1 MKMSARLYWWGA
13 ALLVLAGC
21 NPFTEP
27 PTGRYADVLER
38 GEKVTMALPYD
49 EFTALSIEYR
59 QGGGSLTSTEQHS
72 MRLIH
77 GAQVVVKHTDAIERW
92 TDFAIPVYFAKL
104 QDESGVLAL
113 VRERDGKP
121 VVEKIA
127 PSIDG
132 YRGTAKYPH
141 GFPWSNGSRYFPGQ
155 QLPGFLVSAFPVQ
168 TTVLPRALDD
178 GESLQLRALASVS
191 PDGKSFAYV
200 DDEAAPSV
208 VMVIDGDGKW
218 REPIALPRTYLARQA
233 DEEANPYEPLWAW
246 SRTALA
252 WRKNG
257 AGSWD
262 VLPKDMVPG
271 AAGGRKVVEQLF
283 IDEQSGY
290 RTCFAAAN
298 AACLPGWRAASAAEL
313 RKTYSSDAADA
324 PPFAY
329 VPSADTRA
337 FGAPVSLLLLSN
349 NCCSA
354 ASYHLYLAAPP
365 AAIVAQLSARLQDS
379 KIPFVRVDQCPPR
392 SGNDDKCAAQLAEKL
407 QRPTSLARGLEQL
420 LNTLESQ
427 QGVVFVMPGMAVAV
441 RANEQGGSMIQTLM
455 RADFSRKD

>member
-1 MKMSARLYWWGA
+1 MRVIARLVCWGA
-13 ALLVLAGC
+13 ALSMLAGC

-27 PTGRYADVLER
+27 PTGEYAHVLER
-38 GEKVTMALPYD
+38 GEKVVKAEPYGR
-49 EFTALSIEYR
+49 FTALSVEYR
-59 QGGGSLTSTEQHS
+59 QGGGSLMSTHNES

-77 GAQVVVKHTDAIERW
+77 GEKVVVRNTDAIERW
-92 TDFAIPVYFAKL
+92 TDFAAPVYFTKL
-104 QDESGVLAL
+104 GDEYKLLAL
-113 VRERDGKP
+113 VHERAGKA
-121 VVEKIA
+121 VVVRISA
-127 PSIDG
+127 AVNG
-132 YRGTAKYPH
+132 YEGTEPYPH
-141 GFPWSNGSRYFPGQ
+141 GFPLSPGIRYFPVS
-155 QLPGFLVSAFPVQ
+155 QLPGFLVRAMPV
-168 TTVLPRALDD
+168 TVTPLPKASNGGD
-178 GESLQLRALASVS
+178 SLQLHALAAVS

-208 VMVIDGDGKW
+208 VMVIDGDGKR

-246 SRTALA
+246 SRTALV

-262 VLPKDMVPG
+262 VLPKDIVPG
-271 AAGGRKVVEQLF
+271 AAGGRNVVEQLF

-298 AACLPGWRAASAAEL
+298 AACLPGWHAASTAEL
-313 RKTYSSDAADA
+313 RKTYSSDAAHA

-329 VPSADTRA
+329 VPSAPASA

-349 NCCSA
+349 NCCST

-365 AAIVAQLSARLQDS
+365 AAVVAQLSRRLQGS
-379 KIPFVRVDQCPPR
+379 KIPFVRVDECPPR

-420 LNTLESQ
+420 LNTLEPQ
-427 QGVVFVMPGMAVAV
+427 QGVVFVTPAMAVAV

>member
-1 MKMSARLYWWGA
+1 MKMSVRCCWWGA
-13 ALLVLAGC
+13 TFFVLAGC

-27 PTGRYADVLER
+27 PKGRYADVLER
-38 GEKVTMALPYD
+38 GETVTMALPHE
-49 EFTALSIEYR
+49 EFTALSVEYR
-59 QGGGSLTSTEQHS
+59 QGGGSLMSTEHHS

-92 TDFAIPVYFAKL
+92 TDFDTTVYFAKL
-104 QDESGVLAL
+104 QDESGVLAI

-132 YRGTAKYPH
+132 YRATRKYPH

-155 QLPGFLVSAFPVQ
+155 QLPGFLVSAFPVK
-168 TTVLPRALDD
+168 TTILPRALDD

-200 DDEAAPSV
+200 DNEAAPGV
-208 VMVIDGDGKW
+208 VMVIDGDGKR
-218 REPIALPRTYLARQA
+218 REPIALPRTWLAGQA

-257 AGSWD
+257 AGNWD
-262 VLPKDMVPG
+262 VLPSAIAPG
-271 AAGGRKVVEQLF
+271 AAGARRVVEQLF
-283 IDEQSGY
+283 LDEQSGY

-313 RKTYSSDAADA
+313 RKTYSRDAAHA

-329 VPSADTRA
+329 VPSAPASA

-349 NCCSA
+349 NCCSV

-365 AAIVAQLSARLQDS
+365 ADIIAQLSARLQDS

-392 SGNDDKCAAQLAEKL
+392 SGNEDKCATQLAEKL
-407 QRPTSLARGLEQL
+407 QRPGSLRRELEQL
-420 LNTLESQ
+420 LNTLEPQ
-427 QGVVFVMPGMAVAV
+427 QGVVFVMPTMAVTV
-441 RANEQGGSMIQTLM
+441 RANEQGGSMIQTLL